1 MSKILFQLIMSQFKI
16 FFREPGVVFWSFGFP
31 LLMAWILGIAF
42 ANKGHTLHIVA
53 VVGDSQDAIQ
63 SLPKWLLEKA
73 RTDSTKYDTESEL
86 DWQVGE
92 NNGEKVR
99 FRFKSMNEDD
109 ATRSLKRGK
118 ISLWFMGNPEVG
130 IKYHFDPDNT
140 ESSLTFLLL
149 ERAFSLKSF
158 TKKFSEIRPIT
169 MTGSRYID
177 FLIPGLMAMSIMNA
191 CLWGIGW
198 SLIDLRIK
206 KLLRRMVATP
216 LKKPIILL
224 SHGLNRMILSAAEL
238 LLLYGFAYYYFGII
252 IQGSLWALLLVFLSG
267 YSAFAGIAVLISCR
281 AQNTQS
287 GNGLINFVSL
297 PMFVL
302 SGIFFSYQNFPDW
315 ATPFVE
321 ALPLT
326 ILANSLRG
334 IINEGIGLYD
344 VILPSIGLV
353 TIGYVCFAF
362 GLRFFNWN

>member
-1 MSKILFQLIMSQFKI
+1 MINILLRLILSQFKI

-42 ANKGHTLHIVA
+42 ANKGNALHIVA
-53 VVGDSQDAIQ
+53 VVDESQDSIY
-63 SLPKWLLEKA
+63 SPPEWLLEKTGA
-73 RTDSTKYDTESEL
+73 DSRKSSNESGI

-92 NNGEKVR
+92 NNGEKAR
-99 FRFKSMNEDD
+99 FRFKYMKEDD
-109 ATRSLKRGK
+109 ATRALKQGK
-118 ISLWFMGNPEVG
+118 ISLWLMGDPATG

-140 ESSLTFLLL
+140 VSILTFLLL
-149 ERAFSLKSF
+149 ERAFTVQSYSEPH
-158 TKKFSEIRPIT
+158 SEIRPIT
-169 MTGSRYID
+169 MSGSRYID
-177 FLIPGLMAMSIMNA
+177 FLIPGLMAVSIMNA

-216 LKKPIILL
+216 LRKSIFLL

-252 IQGSLWALLLVFLSG
+252 IQGSLWALLLVFVSG

-281 AQNTQS
+281 AQNTHS
-287 GNGLINFVSL
+287 GNGLINFVTL

-315 ATPFVE
+315 VTPYVE

-326 ILANSLRG
+326 MLANSLRG
-334 IINEGIGLYD
+334 IITEGIGLYD
-344 VILPSIGLV
+344 VILPSISLV
-353 TIGYVCFAF
+353 SIGCVCFAL
-362 GLRFFNWN
+362 GLKFFYWH

>member
-1 MSKILFQLIMSQFKI
+1 MIKILLLLILSQFKI

-42 ANKGHTLHIVA
+42 ANKGNALHIVA
-53 VVGDSQDAIQ
+53 FVDEIPNSSYI
-63 SLPKWLLEKA
+63 LPEWLIEKTGA
-73 RTDSTKYDTESEL
+73 DSTNYSTEPRL

-92 NNGEKVR
+92 NNDNQAR
-99 FRFKSMNEDD
+99 FRFKAMNVDD
-109 ATRSLKRGK
+109 ATRALKRGE
-118 ISLWFMGNPEVG
+118 ISLWLMGNPAAG

-140 ESSLTFLLL
+140 ESRLTFLLL
-149 ERAFSLKSF
+149 ERVFNIPGS
-158 TKKFSEIRPIT
+158 TKPHSQIQPIK
-169 MTGSRYID
+169 MRGSRYID

-216 LKKPIILL
+216 LRKPIFLL

-238 LLLYGFAYYYFGII
+238 LLLYCFAYYYFGII

-281 AQNTQS
+281 AQNTHS

-302 SGIFFSYQNFPDW
+302 SGIFFSYHNFPDLVI
-315 ATPFVE
+315 PYVE
-321 ALPLT
+321 VLPLT
-326 ILANSLRG
+326 MLADSLRG
-334 IINEGIGLYD
+334 IITEGIGLYD

-353 TIGYVCFAF
+353 GIGSVCFAL
-362 GLRFFNWN
+362 GLRFFYWH

>member
-1 MSKILFQLIMSQFKI
+1 MIKILLRLILSQFKI

-42 ANKGHTLHIVA
+42 ANKGDALHIVA
-53 VVGDSQDAIQ
+53 VVDESPDASY
-63 SLPKWLLEKA
+63 SLPEWLLKKTGA
-73 RTDSTKYDTESEL
+73 DSTKYSAESGLE
-86 DWQVGE
+86 WKVGE
-92 NNGEKVR
+92 NNGEQAR
-99 FRFKSMNEDD
+99 FRFKSMNEDE
-109 ATRSLKRGK
+109 ATRALKRAQ
-118 ISLWFMGNPEVG
+118 ISLWMLGNPGEG
-130 IKYHFDPDNT
+130 IQYHFDPDNT

-149 ERAFSLKSF
+149 ERAFREQGS
-158 TKKFSEIRPIT
+158 TEPQSEIQPVT
-169 MTGSRYID
+169 MKGSRYID

-216 LKKPIILL
+216 LRKSIFLL

-281 AQNTQS
+281 AQNTHS
-287 GNGLINFVSL
+287 GNGLINFVTL

-302 SGIFFSYQNFPDW
+302 SGIFFSYHNFPDW
-315 ATPFVE
+315 LTPYVE
-321 ALPLT
+321 VLPLT
-326 ILANSLRG
+326 MLANSLRG
-334 IINEGIGLYD
+334 IITEGIGLYD

-353 TIGYVCFAF
+353 GIGCVCFAL
-362 GLRFFNWN
+362 GLRLFYWH

>member
-1 MSKILFQLIMSQFKI
+1 MIKILLRLILSQFKI

-42 ANKGHTLHIVA
+42 ANKGNALHIVA
-53 VVGDSQDAIQ
+53 VVDENPDVIY
-63 SLPKWLLEKA
+63 SLPEWLLEKTGA
-73 RTDSTKYDTESEL
+73 DSTKYSIESGL

-92 NNGEKVR
+92 NNGEQAR

-109 ATRSLKRGK
+109 ATRALKRGK
-118 ISLWFMGNPEVG
+118 ISLWLMGNPAAG
-130 IKYHFDPDNT
+130 IKYYFDPDNT

-149 ERAFSLKSF
+149 ERAFSVQSSAEPH
-158 TKKFSEIRPIT
+158 SEIRPIT

-216 LKKPIILL
+216 LRKSIFLL

-281 AQNTQS
+281 AQNTHS

-302 SGIFFSYQNFPDW
+302 SGIFFSYHNFPDW
-315 ATPFVE
+315 VTPYVE
-321 ALPLT
+321 VLPLT
-326 ILANSLRG
+326 MLANSLRG
-334 IINEGIGLYD
+334 IITEGIGLYD

-353 TIGYVCFAF
+353 GIGCVCFAL
-362 GLRFFNWN
+362 GLRFFYWH

>member
-1 MSKILFQLIMSQFKI
+1 MIKILIRLILSQFKI

-42 ANKGHTLHIVA
+42 ANKGEALHIVA
-53 VVGDSQDAIQ
+53 VVDESPDVSY
-63 SLPKWLLEKA
+63 SLPEWLLEKTGA
-73 RTDSTKYDTESEL
+73 NSTKYSAESGLEG
-86 DWQVGE
+86 QVGE
-92 NNGEKVR
+92 NNGEQAR
-99 FRFKSMNEDD
+99 FRFKSMNEDE
-109 ATRSLKRGK
+109 ATRALKRAQ
-118 ISLWFMGNPEVG
+118 ISLWMLGNPGEG
-130 IKYHFDPDNT
+130 IQYYFDPDNT

-149 ERAFSLKSF
+149 ERAFREQGS
-158 TKKFSEIRPIT
+158 TEPQSEIQPVT
-169 MTGSRYID
+169 MKGSRYID

-216 LKKPIILL
+216 LRKSIFLL

-238 LLLYGFAYYYFGII
+238 LLLYGFTYYYFGII

-281 AQNTQS
+281 AQNTHS
-287 GNGLINFVSL
+287 GNGLINFVTL

-302 SGIFFSYQNFPDW
+302 SGIFFSYHNFPDW
-315 ATPFVE
+315 LTPYVE
-321 ALPLT
+321 VLPLT
-326 ILANSLRG
+326 MLANSLRG
-334 IINEGIGLYD
+334 IITEGIGLYD

-353 TIGYVCFAF
+353 SIGCVCFAL
-362 GLRFFNWN
+362 GLRLFYWH

>member
-1 MSKILFQLIMSQFKI
+1 MIKILIRLILSQFKI

-42 ANKGHTLHIVA
+42 ANKGEALHIVA
-53 VVGDSQDAIQ
+53 VVDESLDVSY
-63 SLPKWLLEKA
+63 SLPEWLLEKTGA
-73 RTDSTKYDTESEL
+73 NSTKYSAESGLE
-86 DWQVGE
+86 WQVGE
-92 NNGEKVR
+92 NNGEQAR
-99 FRFKSMNEDD
+99 FRFKSMNEDE
-109 ATRSLKRGK
+109 ATRALKRAQ
-118 ISLWFMGNPEVG
+118 ISLWMLGNPGEG
-130 IKYHFDPDNT
+130 IQYHFDPDNT

-149 ERAFSLKSF
+149 ERAFREQGS
-158 TKKFSEIRPIT
+158 TEPQSEIQPVT
-169 MTGSRYID
+169 MKGSRYID

-216 LKKPIILL
+216 LRKSIFLL

-281 AQNTQS
+281 AQNTHS

-302 SGIFFSYQNFPDW
+302 SGIFFSYHNFPDW
-315 ATPFVE
+315 VTPYVE
-321 ALPLT
+321 VLPLT
-326 ILANSLRG
+326 MLANSLRG
-334 IINEGIGLYD
+334 IITEGIGLYD

-353 TIGYVCFAF
+353 GIGCVCFAL
-362 GLRFFNWN
+362 GLRFFYWH